1 MRFRRHKI
9 RGLIDKIDPT
19 FLEMNTQSLVIMR
32 HFRVTLSVVVYL
44 EDLYGYKVYNNYV
57 DMFGNISKDFKRRLN
72 NLIMSPS
79 KINT

>member
-44 EDLYGYKVYNNYV
+44 EDLYGGKG
-57 DMFGNISKDFKRRLN
+57 DTKCTIITLTCLEIFLKI
-72 NLIMSPS
+72 LIGD
-79 KINT
+79 

>member
-1 MRFRRHKI
+1 MRLFSMRFRRHKI

-44 EDLYGYKVYNNYV
+44 KDLYGKGDTECTTFTMTFMEY
-57 DMFGNISKDFKRRLN
+57 F
-72 NLIMSPS
+72 
-79 KINT
+79 

>member
-44 EDLYGYKVYNNYV
+44 EDL
-57 DMFGNISKDFKRRLN
+57 FGKGDTKCTIITLTYFQKYLDSSKDFKDD
-72 NLIMSPS
+72 
-79 KINT
+79 K